1 MAVLANQR
9 EYVRRPGAVVPRYGL
24 FTVAQAMGTLVEGI
38 PMPVHAG
45 QGGLEY
51 ETAVCE
57 LPTCFETDCIATLG
71 TKPVGATSTTVTGDP
86 FVVLT
91 SLSCGSVGLTDAIMR
106 ERLIERAQAGE
117 QALVEDTFSRGL
129 CGINPS
135 LANSTPVVTAL
146 AATTNIVEAVSLLE
160 STFYAGYG
168 LPAVIHAPI
177 AASAFLFQAYQMWRD
192 PSGVWRTP
200 AGSYISIGNYAG
212 LSPVGAAPAANTTWL
227 YITSQVGIWRT
238 TEADVFYTPF
248 EAALNRS
255 TNQVNAY
262 REREYILAYE
272 CDAFATNVTLDVV

>member
-9 EYVRRPGAVVPRYGL
+9 EYVRRPGALVPRYGL
-24 FTVAQAMGTLVEGI
+24 FTVAQAMGTLVEGV
-38 PMPVHAG
+38 PMPSHAG

-51 ETAVCE
+51 DTSVCD
-57 LPTCFETDCIATLG
+57 LPTCFETNCIDTLG
-71 TKPVGATSTTVTGDP
+71 TKPVGATDTTVTGDP

-91 SLSCGSVGLTDAIMR
+91 SISCGSVGMTDAILR
-106 ERLIERAQAGE
+106 ERLRERAVAGE
-117 QALVEDTFSRGL
+117 QATVEDTFSRGL

-135 LANSTPVVTAL
+135 LANSDPLVTAL

-168 LPAVIHAPI
+168 LPGVIHAPI
-177 AASAFLFQAYQMWRD
+177 AASAFLMQAYQMWRD
-192 PSGVWRTP
+192 SAGVWRTP

-212 LSPVGAAPAANTTWL
+212 LSPAGVAPAVNTTWL
-227 YITSQVGIWRT
+227 YITSQVGIWRAA
-238 TEADVFYTPF
+238 ESDVFYTPLSG
-248 EAALNRS
+248 ALNRS
-255 TNQVNAY
+255 TNQVNGF